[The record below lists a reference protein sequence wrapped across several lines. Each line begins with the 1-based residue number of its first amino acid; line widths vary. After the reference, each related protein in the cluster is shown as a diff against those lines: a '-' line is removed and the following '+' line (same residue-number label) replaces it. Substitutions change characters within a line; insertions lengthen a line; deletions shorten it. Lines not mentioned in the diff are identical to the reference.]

1 MASAEPMEVD
11 RPDDMSQVEDGALIV
26 LSLKWIK
33 SDDEPQKTKKPETS
47 LQKMLQSWF
56 NKCKPNVDCSVKRI
70 LKDGRAVINIKPAP
84 VLTKLQ
90 KLNKQTLTGKDGD
103 LVTITSI
110 SLTLPSPELD
120 AQIPEDA
127 SMNPSASVPDPQTDQ
142 VQLGKQSKAVS
153 AGGEQTGASEDALTN
168 HRTFV
173 PAPQTDQVQEGKQS
187 STVSAGE
194 EICTCSIPV
203 GHFWYVNHMYEEE
216 MKLIEKENG
225 VKIMADV
232 KVRFEEDQKH
242 GRPDRALEEFAN
254 LAQKSLVESSG
265 SVIPLKFID
274 SDQWG
279 DALKTIQKK
288 KNKLLVTL
296 TSETMTV
303 RGPGQSQDVISKC
316 LYADTH
322 WKRNT
327 DASHQEYERETQD
340 TSLKIDV
347 TTKDHLMHMG
357 LTMEESYWKVMITSC
372 SEKIAKIK
380 AKFNV
385 ELKES
390 DIGQGK
396 VNVKALYKK
405 DEGNASMESHAV
417 RELFHLYQ
425 KTATSPMNVSQSS
438 AATGIWGWS
447 WLWKTIKIGNMDRD
461 TEEPMEV
468 DDQSM
473 QHSALS
479 DNQQHSSPTDTTA
492 AVQHSSLSVNQQHLT
507 PIDTP
512 GAVQPSAMGKNEQH
526 LKPTDTPAAVE
537 DGALIVLSLKWTKSD
552 DEPQKTKKPETSLQ
566 KMLQTWFNNCIP
578 NVDCSVKRI
587 LKDGSAVINI
597 KPAPAITELLK
608 LSKETLTEK
617 GAGKGKKT
625 TVTITSISL
634 TLPSPELDTQ
644 LLTEDDSSVSL
655 PEPQTEQ
662 DQQGEQSETGST
674 AGDQM
679 GASFMPK
686 TKNEH
691 IQPGKESNTGSTTE
705 EDSGTSPMYL
715 QTEQVQ
721 VGKQS
726 SRDPAGE
733 EMYTCSVPVGLFWY
747 VSHMYEEEMKLIEK
761 ENGVKIMADVKV
773 RFEEDQKHG
782 RPDRALKE
790 FVNLVQKSLVE
801 SSGSVIPFKFIESDQ
816 WGDALKTI
824 QKKKNKLLVT
834 LTSETMTVRGPGQSQ
849 DVISKCLYADTHWK
863 RNTDASH
870 QEYERETQESLKI
883 DMTIKDDFPH
893 AGLIIEKT
901 FWKSMTNSYNKEI
914 EKIKAKFNVAF
925 NDSDIDQGK
934 VNVTAL
940 YKKEGNASMESHAL
954 RALLCLHQR
963 FVSSQFHGATGFSGT
978 IISQS
983 EGASN
988 EPVLNGQSA
997 NRKHNI
1003 DPPTDSGKRAGDQSD
1018 ERCPICLDKFKN
1030 KRQLNCKHEFCKDC
1044 LKQAEKAN
1052 GPICP
1057 ICRVV
1062 FGKIVGDQPDGRMS
1076 HQILTFPLPGY
1087 SDCGTIKISYE
1098 ISSGTQTA
1106 KHPNPGQHYYGISR
1120 TAYLPNN
1127 KEGNEVLR
1135 LLKKAFDQRLIFT
1148 IGTSRT
1154 TGMDGQVTWNDIHH
1168 KTSMSGGAESFGYP
1182 DPEYLSRVKEELKA
1196 KGIE

>member
-11 RPDDMSQVEDGALIV
+11 RPDDMSQ
-26 LSLKWIK
+26 
-33 SDDEPQKTKKPETS
+33 KPETS

-56 NKCKPNVDCSVKRI
+56 NKCIPNVDCSVKRI
-70 LKDGRAVINIKPAP
+70 LKDGRVVINIKPAP
-84 VLTKLQ
+84 ALTELQ

-120 AQIPEDA
+120 AQVPEDA

-173 PAPQTDQVQEGKQS
+173 PAPQTDQVQLGKQS

-194 EICTCSIPV
+194 EICTCSVPV

-216 MKLIEKENG
+216 MQHIEKKNG

-232 KVRFEEDQKH
+232 KVRFEVDGKH
-242 GRPDRALEEFAN
+242 GSPGNALDEFAN
-254 LAQKSLVESSG
+254 LVQKSLVESSG

-288 KNKLLVTL
+288 ENKLLVTL

-303 RGPGQSQDVISKC
+303 RGPTQSQEAIKKF
-316 LYADTH
+316 LNADTEQ
-322 WKRNT
+322 KRNT
-327 DASHQEYERETQD
+327 DASHEENKRETQD
-340 TSLKIDV
+340 TSLKIDM

-372 SEKIAKIK
+372 SDKVAKIK

-405 DEGNASMESHAV
+405 DEGNASMESHAM

-438 AATGIWGWS
+438 AAAGIWGWS
-447 WLWKTIKIGNMDRD
+447 WPWVTQILNAELQAFAFVYEEVPVFKVARQGKTIKIGNMDSD
-461 TEEPMEV
+461 TDSVELMDTLDE
-468 DDQSM
+468 SM

-507 PIDTP
+507 PTDTP

-566 KMLQTWFNNCIP
+566 KMLQTWFNKCIP

-597 KPAPAITELLK
+597 KPAPAITELQK
-608 LSKETLTEK
+608 LNKKTLTEK
-617 GAGKGKKT
+617 ETEKGVGKGKKT
-625 TVTITSISL
+625 KVTITSISL
-634 TLPSPELDTQ
+634 TLPELDTQ
-644 LLTEDDSSVSL
+644 LLPEDDSS
-655 PEPQTEQ
+655 EQ
-662 DQQGEQSETGST
+662 VQQGEQSETGST

-705 EDSGTSPMYL
+705 EDSDTSPMYFL

-726 SRDPAGE
+726 STVSAGE
-733 EMYTCSVPVGLFWY
+733 EMYTCSVPVGHFWY
-747 VSHMYEEEMKLIEK
+747 VNHMYEEEMQHIEK
-761 ENGVKIMADVKV
+761 KNGVKIMADVKV
-773 RFEEDQKHG
+773 RFEVDGKHG
-782 RPDRALKE
+782 
-790 FVNLVQKSLVE
+790 
-801 SSGSVIPFKFIESDQ
+801 
-816 WGDALKTI
+816 
-824 QKKKNKLLVT
+824 
-834 LTSETMTVRGPGQSQ
+834 
-849 DVISKCLYADTHWK
+849 
-863 RNTDASH
+863 
-870 QEYERETQESLKI
+870 
-883 DMTIKDDFPH
+883 
-893 AGLIIEKT
+893 
-901 FWKSMTNSYNKEI
+901 
-914 EKIKAKFNVAF
+914 
-925 NDSDIDQGK
+925 
-934 VNVTAL
+934 
-940 YKKEGNASMESHAL
+940 
-954 RALLCLHQR
+954 
-963 FVSSQFHGATGFSGT
+963 
-978 IISQS
+978 
-983 EGASN
+983 
-988 EPVLNGQSA
+988 
-997 NRKHNI
+997 
-1003 DPPTDSGKRAGDQSD
+1003 
-1018 ERCPICLDKFKN
+1018 
-1030 KRQLNCKHEFCKDC
+1030 
-1044 LKQAEKAN
+1044 
-1052 GPICP
+1052 
-1057 ICRVV
+1057 
-1062 FGKIVGDQPDGRMS
+1062 
-1076 HQILTFPLPGY
+1076 
-1087 SDCGTIKISYE
+1087 
-1098 ISSGTQTA
+1098 
-1106 KHPNPGQHYYGISR
+1106 
-1120 TAYLPNN
+1120 
-1127 KEGNEVLR
+1127 
-1135 LLKKAFDQRLIFT
+1135 
-1148 IGTSRT
+1148 
-1154 TGMDGQVTWNDIHH
+1154 
-1168 KTSMSGGAESFGYP
+1168 
-1182 DPEYLSRVKEELKA
+1182 
-1196 KGIE
+1196 